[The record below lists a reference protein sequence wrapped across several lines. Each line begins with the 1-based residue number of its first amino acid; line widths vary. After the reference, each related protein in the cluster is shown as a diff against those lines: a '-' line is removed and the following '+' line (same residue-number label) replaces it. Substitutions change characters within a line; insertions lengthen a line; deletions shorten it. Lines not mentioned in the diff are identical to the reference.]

1 MIISLF
7 VNAVMTML
15 SALNQSHM
23 QRLILW
29 QMGSFSGRRISHA
42 AVIFGCVTADAILIM
57 FFHRELD
64 ILSYIMRDEDVT
76 EIMVNGPDSIDE
88 EAAAV
93 GVDQKKTKVILLII
107 SEGRLLAFGEKDA
120 VLTEELLEKAYQF
133 DVMAYLRKISAC
145 YH

>member
-42 AVIFGCVTADAILIM
+42 AVIFGCVTAGAILIM

-64 ILSYIMRDEDVT
+64 ILSF
-76 EIMVNGPDSIDE
+76 GDE

-107 SEGRLLAFGEKDA
+107 SEGRLLAFGEKEA

>member
-42 AVIFGCVTADAILIM
+42 AVIFGCVTA
-57 FFHRELD
+57 
-64 ILSYIMRDEDVT
+64 
-76 EIMVNGPDSIDE
+76 G
-88 EAAAV
+88 
-93 GVDQKKTKVILLII
+93 
-107 SEGRLLAFGEKDA
+107 A
-120 VLTEELLEKAYQF
+120 VLTEELLEEAYQF
-133 DVMAYLRKISAC
+133 NVMNYLRKISAC

>member
-42 AVIFGCVTADAILIM
+42 AVIFGCVTAGTILIM

-64 ILSYIMRDEDVT
+64 ILSF
-76 EIMVNGPDSIDE
+76 GDE

-107 SEGRLLAFGEKDA
+107 SEGRLLAFGEKEA

-133 DVMAYLRKISAC
+133 NVMDYLRKISAC

>member
-42 AVIFGCVTADAILIM
+42 AVIFGCVTAGAILIM
-57 FFHRELD
+57 FSHRELD
-64 ILSYIMRDEDVT
+64 ILSF
-76 EIMVNGPDSIDE
+76 GDE